1 MESNSFCEI
10 KCETAEKLWDS
21 LSPTNKLVA
30 PPCKLI
36 YRGQANAEWRLIPSI
51 LRDETRNKFS
61 KNWSK
66 KIFGN
71 QIQMEIYLLRRFVD
85 YCDEIGIR
93 IPNDSLK
100 FRSRNLKISGQDR
113 YYRNRKEWPNPELLE
128 LMAFAQHHGI
138 PTRLLDWT
146 KNPYAAVYFCA
157 SSALSHVRKPKE
169 DRILAIWVLN
179 YESISL
185 YPNVK
190 IIHPP
195 GSISHHLA
203 AQSGSFTYQ
212 IHDGIRGEPFDIT
225 SLETEFSLLPKTPL
239 TKLTVPVSE
248 SGRLLELCTKIGL
261 SAARMYPGADG
272 AGRAVMDGINLWAAR
287 NN

>member
-1 MESNSFCEI
+1 MKHNPYREKI
-10 KCETAEKLWDS
+10 CETAEELWDS
-21 LSPTNKLVA
+21 LSPTNELVV

-36 YRGQANAEWRLIPSI
+36 YRGQENAEWRLIPSI

-61 KNWSK
+61 KNWSRK
-66 KIFGN
+66 LYGD
-71 QIQMEIYLLRRFVD
+71 QIHMEIYFLRSFVD

-93 IPNDSLK
+93 IPNDSLN
-100 FRSRNLKISGQDR
+100 FRSENLMEQDK
-113 YYRNRKEWPNPELLE
+113 YYSNSEKWPNPELRE

-157 SSALSHVRKPKE
+157 SSALSHVREPKE
-169 DRILAIWVLN
+169 DRMLAIWVLN
-179 YESISL
+179 TETIHL
-185 YPNVK
+185 YPKVN

-203 AQSGSFTYQ
+203 AQSGLFTFQY
-212 IHDGIRGEPFDIT
+212 HDGTRGEAFDIVG
-225 SLETEFSLLPKTPL
+225 LETEFSLRQNTPL

-248 SGRLLELCTKIGL
+248 SGKLLELCTKIGI
-261 SAARMYPGADG
+261 SAARMYPSADG
-272 AGRAVMDGINLWAAR
+272 AGRAVWDGVNLWAAR
-287 NN
+287 NS

>member
-1 MESNSFCEI
+1 M
-10 KCETAEKLWDS
+10 WDS
-21 LSPTNKLVA
+21 LSPTNELVA

-36 YRGQANAEWRLIPSI
+36 YRGQENAEWRLIPSI
-51 LRDETRNKFS
+51 LRDETRNKFGKIWFS
-61 KNWSK
+61 KN
-66 KIFGN
+66 FED
-71 QIQMEIYLLRRFVD
+71 QIHMEIYLLRSFVD

-93 IPNDSLK
+93 IPNDSLN
-100 FRSRNLKISGQDR
+100 FRTKNLMISGQDK
-113 YYRNRKEWPNPELLE
+113 YYLNLEKWPNPELLE

-146 KNPYAAVYFCA
+146 KNPYAAAYFCA
-157 SSALSHVRKPKE
+157 SSALSNVHEPKK
-169 DRILAIWVLN
+169 DRMLAIWILN

-239 TKLTVPVSE
+239 TKLTIPAAE
-248 SGRLLELCTKIGL
+248 SSRLLELCTKIGL

-272 AGRAVMDGINLWAAR
+272 AGRAVWDSINLWATR
-287 NN
+287 SI